1 MELIRV
7 ENLFKTYFL
16 GEVDVPVLKG
26 ISLSINKGEMVAL
39 MGTSGSGKSTL
50 MNILGLL
57 DRPTSGKYW
66 LNGQE
71 VSRISADRRATVRN
85 RNIGFVFQSF
95 NLLPRSSAVDQVRM
109 PLVYSTK
116 PCSNREGRRRSIALL
131 ERVGLAQRLD
141 HEPSQLSGGQQQR
154 VAISRA
160 LINQPPILLADE
172 PTGNLDS
179 RTSEEILQMFQRLN
193 REEGIT
199 VVLVTHDLHVAR
211 HADRIIYVRD
221 GLIDDEALNKLMH
234 GDTGKINPR
243 RPLGHVAGGLGESIG
258 GKQNHAHVG
267 HEAVRG
273 PNYQHALSEAA
284 EADFQQGDHD
294 GHEEIGAASE
304 TAFAQRGI
312 AEALVAREAAKS
324 AGGLPV
330 IAARSKLAI
339 GRSMLP
345 TAADAAV
352 ISTTE
357 PTESPARA
365 IAVALSSIGPQI
377 ASAPKQ
383 IAHGATFRL
392 TPRTLT
398 TAVAAIRRNAFRSV
412 LTTLGIVMGIA
423 AVIAMMEIGQG
434 SATAIEREIA
444 AMGANRLLVLPG
456 SVSNGGVRQGSG
468 SVVTLKPEDC
478 DAIMRDCPSVSA
490 VAPFV
495 GTRTQVVAGNRN
507 WVPNYIGGT
516 TPAYFQI
523 RNWTDMSDG
532 SCFTDRDVERAE
544 AVCVLGQTVATNLF
558 GDDSPVG
565 KDVRINGVAFRVL
578 GVLSPKGANMYG
590 SDQDDLI
597 LAPWTTIKFRVS
609 SIGAHVTNQSAIVS
623 AASGTNTDAST
634 TISNTA
640 NEEYPNVG
648 PTPNVYPTAAVT
660 ETTDT
665 PQPVRFLNVDQI
677 MIQADSADDIPT
689 AMQEITDLL
698 HDRHHIGADES
709 DDFQVRDLTEM
720 TKTWVTQSATM
731 KWLLLAVAAISL
743 MVGGVGIMNIMLV
756 SVTERTREIG
766 LRMAVGARPRDILR
780 QFIFEAVILCLF
792 GGAVGIMLGRGASLA
807 VRSLLHW
814 PTEISVP
821 AIIAAVAVSVTVGLV
836 FGYYPAWKASRFDPI
851 EALRYE

>member
-1 MELIRV
+1 
-7 ENLFKTYFL
+7 
-16 GEVDVPVLKG
+16 
-26 ISLSINKGEMVAL
+26 
-39 MGTSGSGKSTL
+39 
-50 MNILGLL
+50 
-57 DRPTSGKYW
+57 
-66 LNGQE
+66 
-71 VSRISADRRATVRN
+71 
-85 RNIGFVFQSF
+85 
-95 NLLPRSSAVDQVRM
+95 M
-109 PLVYSTK
+109 PLVYSMK
-116 PCSNREGRRRSIALL
+116 ACSHREGRRRAVSLL

-221 GLIDDEALNKLMH
+221 GLVDDDALNQLMG
-234 GDTGKINPR
+234 GDNHKINSR
-243 RPLGHVAGGLGESIG
+243 RPLVHASGNHRESLDDKHHHLLIAQKSAGSHSYPL
-258 GKQNHAHVG
+258 
-267 HEAVRG
+267 
-273 PNYQHALSEAA
+273 ALSEAA
-284 EADFQQGDHD
+284 QADFEQGDHD
-294 GHEEIGAASE
+294 EPDDVLDDVPSDALDSAE
-304 TAFAQRGI
+304 TVFEQRGM
-312 AEALVAREAAKS
+312 AEAVAAEK
-324 AGGLPV
+324 LP
-330 IAARSKLAI
+330 AARGELAMN
-339 GRSMLP
+339 RSIVP
-345 TAADAAV
+345 AVTDAVA
-352 ISTTE
+352 ISITDQSD
-357 PTESPARA
+357 SPARA
-365 IAVALSSIGPQI
+365 IAAALASVVPQVAAAPNRFVHGLSI
-377 ASAPKQ
+377 
-383 IAHGATFRL
+383 RL
-392 TPRTLT
+392 MPRTLT
-398 TAVAAIRRNAFRSV
+398 TAIAAIRRNAFRSV

-434 SATAIEREIA
+434 SAKAIEREVA

-468 SVVTLKPEDC
+468 SMVTLTPQDC
-478 DAIMRDCPSVSA
+478 DAIMRDCPSVSC

-495 GTRTQVVAGNRN
+495 GTRCQVVAGNRN

-523 RNWTDMSDG
+523 RNWTDMTEG
-532 SCFTDRDVERAE
+532 STFTDRDVERTE

-558 GDDSPVG
+558 GEESAVG

-578 GVLSPKGANMYG
+578 GVLSPKGANMFG
-590 SDQDDLI
+590 SDQDDLV

-648 PTPNVYPTAAVT
+648 PTPNIYPTIAVT

-677 MIQADSADDIPT
+677 MIQADSANDIPT

-698 HDRHHIGADES
+698 HDRHHISADES

-720 TKTWVTQSATM
+720 TTAMSRQSTLMGA
-731 KWLLLAVAAISL
+731 LLLSVAMISL

-792 GGAVGIMLGRGASLA
+792 GGAVGILLGRGASLL
-807 VRSLLHW
+807 VRSLLKW